1 MQISKRS
8 KLSLS
13 QLLGVLNSQTVHVL
27 LDKYEIDPYSVNSI
41 VQISYE
47 IQSTSENQL
56 SNLIKEI
63 IRTGRTLRNGV
74 SPRYMYD
81 DQFDELRKSLLL
93 DGYVIDSSDI
103 KSLDPDFEGK
113 EPIEDELI
121 NELTKSGL
129 DGYEEIRS
137 CIIASADDFIK
148 APPDF
153 NGSLT
158 NIRIGLETI
167 VRKIAIEKAF
177 VSNRPGNT
185 WGPSLGHLKN
195 INFFSGK
202 EEKTLASVFTFVSD
216 GAHIP
221 IGFTEEEFVRLG
233 RHICA
238 SMCYF
243 VIKKYNA

>member
-8 KLSLS
+8 KVSFA
-13 QLLGVLNSQTVHVL
+13 QLLSVLNGQTVHVL
-27 LDKYEIDPYSVNSI
+27 FDKYEYDPYNAHSAIN
-41 VQISYE
+41 ISDE
-47 IQSTSENQL
+47 IQSASENQL
-56 SNLIKEI
+56 SNLIKEV
-63 IRTGRTLRNGV
+63 IRTSNTLRNGT
-74 SPRYMYD
+74 SPRYKYD
-81 DQFDELRKSLLL
+81 DQFEELRKSLLL
-93 DGYVIDSSDI
+93 DGYVIDSKTI
-103 KSLDPDFEGK
+103 KSLDPDFDGK
-113 EPIEDELI
+113 EPIEDELLH
-121 NELTKSGL
+121 ELTKSGL
-129 DGYEEIRS
+129 SGYEEIKL

-167 VRKIAIEKAF
+167 VRKIAIERNF
-177 VSNRPGNT
+177 VSTMVGNT
-185 WGPSLGHLKN
+185 WGPSLGHLKKN
-195 INFFSGK
+195 GFFTEK

-233 RHICA
+233 RHLCA